1 MPFNFLGT
9 MRACQWKAFRDW
21 TLNERRSVRGRLL
34 VINAEL
40 NRIGRITVFYRTRN
54 EVVQTATGAEQE
66 VATVTEERTR
76 FVVSPGSSLEK
87 LVQAYIAQGGNPM
100 AISLWLQPDEVLFS
114 TDEDP
119 IDDPDDDPNEV
130 VTSAGFESTPFDQP
144 YGGVISTTSTDSY
157 DVGGRYPG
165 GLSVKLTDLTR
176 NAGRYVEDADAGAKI
191 AIKMDWARR
200 WVRQELSELSRLEER
215 IVKLMDLREQL
226 MEERDMLIQ
235 QAVGGSVPDY
245 PVPPDADRFARNLH
259 LTEIVTQM
267 DRTFYETDENGEP
280 DFARINLGTRADGS
294 SLSAPSDDIS
304 AESGQVNP
312 DGIAFYDTLLADPD
326 GTDPTAV

>member
-21 TLNERRSVRGRLL
+21 TLNERRAVRGRLQ

-40 NRIGRITVFYRTRN
+40 NRIGRITVFYRSRTD
-54 EVVQTATGAEQE
+54 VVQTETGAERE
-66 VATVTEERTR
+66 VTTVTEERTR

-100 AISLWLQPDEVLFS
+100 SISLWLQPDEVQFT

-119 IDDPDDDPNEV
+119 QDDDDDNPNEV
-130 VTSAGFESTPFDQP
+130 VTQAGFESTPFDQP
-144 YGGVISTTSTDSY
+144 YGGVISVTSADSY

-176 NAGRYVEDADAGAKI
+176 NAGRYVEEATAGAKV

-200 WVRQELSELSRLEER
+200 WVRQELAELTQLEEK

-226 MEERDMLIQ
+226 MEERDSLIQ

-245 PVPPDADRFARNLH
+245 PVPPDANRFARNLH
-259 LTEIVTQM
+259 LTDIVNQM

-280 DFARINLGTRADGS
+280 DFTRINLGRRADGT
-294 SLSAPSDDIS
+294 SLSEASNDIN
-304 AESGQVNP
+304 AESGQVDP
-312 DGIAFYDTLLADPD
+312 SGIAFYDTLLEDPD
-326 GTDPTAV
+326 GTDPFAV